1 MNVSSKRALLQILKV
16 AVSLGLIIFLLSRI
30 PPGRLMAVI
39 VEAKPLEL
47 LLAVALFFLSG
58 LLGSYQW
65 HLLLRAGG
73 ISLPFPKT
81 FRLYFIGL
89 FFNNFLPANVGGDAV
104 KIYHVSRIGNDP
116 HQVFAITLLD
126 RIIGIT
132 GLCLLAVA
140 ASVILKGGGHIQNL
154 NIYILIFLG
163 CIAPVVALT
172 LNRRLSG
179 AVKRLFGM
187 ITWWGLGGRF
197 HAVFEHLGNFRKLRF
212 LLVKL
217 TLLAV
222 AVQFM
227 RVLTHVTVGG
237 SLGLDLSWETASSFF
252 VFIPLLGLLMVL
264 PISINGLGL
273 REGMGVVLFTQ
284 IGLLEE
290 QALLVEF
297 ITYVIMVVVS
307 LVGGIFFLRRHLTG
321 ERIPAGGRD
330 QGDGLSKLL

>member
-1 MNVSSKRALLQILKV
+1 MLLQIMKV
-16 AVSLGLIIFLLSRI
+16 VVSLGLILFLLSKI
-30 PPGRLMAVI
+30 PPGRLMAVL
-39 VEAKPLEL
+39 EGASPLEL
-47 LLAVALFFLSG
+47 VLAVALFFLSG

-104 KIYHVSRIGNDP
+104 KIYDVSRIGNDP
-116 HQVFAITLLD
+116 HRVFAITLLD

-140 ASVILKGGGHIQNL
+140 ASVILKGGGRIQNL

-179 AVKRLFGM
+179 VVKRLFGM

-197 HAVFEHLGNFRKLRF
+197 HAVFEHLGNFRRLRF

-227 RVLTHVTVGG
+227 RVLTHVAVGG
-237 SLGLDLSWETASSFF
+237 SLGIPLSWETALSFF

-264 PISINGLGL
+264 PISINGLGV

-284 IGLLEE
+284 IGLMQE

-307 LVGGIFFLRRHLTG
+307 LLGGLFFLRRHLG
-321 ERIPAGGRD
+321 GGGDPAGV
-330 QGDGLSKLL
+330 GD

>member
-1 MNVSSKRALLQILKV
+1 VKAVLSKRVLLQILKV
-16 AVSLGLIIFLLSRI
+16 IVSLGLIIFLLSRI
-30 PPGRLMAVI
+30 SPGRLMAVI
-39 VEAKPLEL
+39 EETRPLEL
-47 LLAVALFFLSG
+47 ALALIVFFLSG
-58 LLGSYQW
+58 LLGSFQW

-73 ISLPFPKT
+73 ITLPFRKT

-104 KIYHVSRIGNDP
+104 KIYDVSRIGNDP

-132 GLCLLAVA
+132 GLCLLAIA
-140 ASVILKGGGHIQNL
+140 ASVSLYGRGSIPNL
-154 NIYILIFLG
+154 NIYILIFAG
-163 CIAPVVALT
+163 CITPVIALT

-179 AVKRLFGM
+179 WVKRLFGM
-187 ITWWGLGGRF
+187 ISWWGLGSRF
-197 HAVFEHLGNFRKLRF
+197 QAVFDHLGSFRRLRF

-217 TLLAV
+217 TLLAL

-227 RVLTHVTVGG
+227 RVATHVAVGSALG
-237 SLGLDLSWETASSFF
+237 ISLSPERSLGFF

-264 PISINGLGL
+264 PISINGLGV
-273 REGMGVVLFTQ
+273 REGMGVILFTQ

-297 ITYVIMVVVS
+297 VTYVIMVVVS
-307 LVGGIFFLRRHLTG
+307 LLGGLFFLQRLLIRSP
-321 ERIPAGGRD
+321 RPPGGAV
-330 QGDGLSKLL
+330 

>member
-1 MNVSSKRALLQILKV
+1 VNDVPSKRVLLQILKV
-16 AVSLGLIIFLLSRI
+16 VVSLGLILFLLSRVS
-30 PPGRLMAVI
+30 PGRLMSVI
-39 VEAKPLEL
+39 DETRPIH
-47 LLAVALFFLSG
+47 LALALIVFFLSG
-58 LLGSYQW
+58 LLGSFQW

-73 ISLPFPKT
+73 IILPFSKT
-81 FRLYFIGL
+81 FRLYFVGL

-104 KIYHVSRIGNDP
+104 KIYDVSRIGNDP

-126 RIIGIT
+126 RVIGIT
-132 GLCLLAVA
+132 GLCLLAIA
-140 ASVILKGGGHIQNL
+140 ASISLHGRGRIPNL
-154 NIYILIFLG
+154 NIYMLIFAG
-163 CIAPVVALT
+163 CVAPVIALT

-179 AVKRLFGM
+179 GVKRLFGM
-187 ITWWGLGGRF
+187 ITWWGLGSRF
-197 HAVFEHLGNFRKLRF
+197 RAVFDHLGSFRRLRF

-227 RVLTHVTVGG
+227 RVSTHLAVGSALG
-237 SLGLDLSWETASSFF
+237 VPLSLDRGLGFF

-264 PISINGLGL
+264 PISINGLGV
-273 REGMGVVLFTQ
+273 REGMGIILFTQ

-307 LVGGIFFLRRHLTG
+307 LIGGLFFLQRHLSRNRRQP
-321 ERIPAGGRD
+321 EEVV
-330 QGDGLSKLL
+330 